1 MKTMKVNLEGK
12 TVRSYEIHIGTEIL
26 DRMGMIIAMHRWAER
41 YVLVTDENVA
51 AFQGDRVQAA
61 LEKAGLR
68 VDRIAVAPGEASKGI
83 PTLLSL
89 TDRLTA
95 FGADRQS
102 ALIALGGGVVGDLA
116 GFAASIYMRGI
127 PVIQVPTTLLA
138 QVDSS
143 IGGKTGVDTPAAK
156 NLLGTFHQPKAVFI
170 DVAFLQ
176 MLPDAI
182 LRSGLAEVIKYG
194 VIDSPD
200 LLDDLEEAAAAKD
213 GLREPLFLERI
224 VTNACRIKKQL
235 VESDEKDRGI
245 RRILNF
251 GHTIGHAVE
260 ASSGYGLSHGES
272 VAIGMAAATR
282 LSEKLHGLSS
292 ADASRITALI
302 RAVGLSDRLPAGMD
316 PEEIRLRLAL
326 DKKKEG
332 GATHYVLLKKIG
344 MPFMN
349 GGVPEGILRGTLEE
363 MAS

>member
-1 MKTMKVNLEGK
+1 MKAMKVNLEGK

-26 DRMGMIIAMHRWAER
+26 DRMGMIIAMNRWAQR
-41 YVLVTDENVA
+41 YVLVTDENVGA
-51 AFQGDRVQAA
+51 LHGEQVQAA

-68 VDRIAVAPGEASKGI
+68 VDRIAVAPGEASKGV
-83 PTLLSL
+83 PTLLTL

-95 FGADRQS
+95 LGADRQT

-143 IGGKTGVDTPAAK
+143 IGGKTGVDTPAGK
-156 NLLGTFHQPKAVFI
+156 NLLGAFHQPKAVFI
-170 DVAFLQ
+170 DIAFLRTLSNG
-176 MLPDAI
+176 M
-182 LRSGLAEVIKYG
+182 LRSGLAEVIKCG
-194 VIDSPD
+194 VIDSPELLSD
-200 LLDDLEEAAAAKD
+200 LEAAAAQD

-224 VTNACRIKKQL
+224 ITTACRIKKQL
-235 VESDEKDRGI
+235 VESDERDRGV

-251 GHTIGHAVE
+251 GHTVGHAVE
-260 ASSGYGLSHGES
+260 ASSGYSLSHGES
-272 VAIGMAAATR
+272 VAIGMAAAAR
-282 LSEKLHGLSS
+282 LSEKLHGLPA
-292 ADASRITALI
+292 ADFSRIAALI
-302 RAVGLSDRLPAGMD
+302 RAVGLPGRLPAGMD

-332 GATHYVLLKKIG
+332 GTTHYVLLKKIG

-349 GGVPEGILRGTLEE
+349 GGVPEGILRETLEE
-363 MAS
+363 MKP